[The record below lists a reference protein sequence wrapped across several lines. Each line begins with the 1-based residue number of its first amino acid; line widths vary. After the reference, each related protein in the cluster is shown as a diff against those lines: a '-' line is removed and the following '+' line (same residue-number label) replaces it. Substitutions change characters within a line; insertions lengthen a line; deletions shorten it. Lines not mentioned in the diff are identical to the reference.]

1 MTKDDMDLFREAMK
15 CIGDCVCKIQ
25 THSHREIYSVLGGI
39 YEQPVLMG
47 DVLRYP
53 DFYGTNNAEHI
64 LESVRTVIEAHRKKN
79 EGAFFIN
86 DSDAIRAWAENAVKE
101 ACALLDRTLLTEY
114 AKKMLDNVP
123 KENK

>member
-1 MTKDDMDLFREAMK
+1 MTKEDMDLFREAMK
-15 CIGDCVCKIQ
+15 CVGDCVSDIQ
-25 THSHREIYSVLGGI
+25 THSHRDIYNVLGGM
-39 YEQPVLMG
+39 YGPVRTC
-47 DVLRYP
+47 DVLKYP

-64 LESVRTVIEAHRKKN
+64 VKSVRAVIEAHRKEN
-79 EGAFFIN
+79 DGAFFN
-86 DSDAIRAWAENAVKE
+86 DDHDAIRAWAENAVEE